1 MNSHKNS
8 QSASFPGTADKKS
21 NVCINVALPKELIL
35 RYYNALPMFE
45 SVQEKIAQHS
55 RGFLRYLSLKG
66 CRNINDDTIRRFTEL
81 CRLLERLD
89 ISECR
94 SLTNET
100 FKYLGENCPELTRL
114 SSTSCSK
121 IDDFGLLRLSSCS
134 HLTRLDVSWCV
145 IGDDGLDAISRGCP
159 GLQHLRVVGCREV
172 TSRGVGYI
180 ASRCHGLLL
189 LNLNYCGQG
198 VTDEALIHLAMNC
211 FPLSILSVSHCN
223 ITDVGLRALA
233 GTLASSTAAEILGI
247 AMPTTAATNAH
258 NGAAPPPQRT
268 RPASEANAAVVFA
281 FANGGGAGDTGN
293 HRHSAATTPSSPKPE
308 PYKPLVVTGCKNL
321 TVLEVARCFALT
333 DSGLSAL
340 SRNCVHLE
348 KLDLEECAQIT
359 DATLVQLAIHCPQLN
374 TLVLSHCDLI
384 TDEGIAKLAGGR
396 CGPQNL
402 ERLTMDNCPLLTDSA
417 LDLLGNSCR
426 RLRQLDLYDC
436 QLITKTGIQNLQQ
449 SHPLLKIQAYFAP
462 GTPPGSAVGRHRRY
476 CRCCTIF

>member
-1 MNSHKNS
+1 MNPTKNP
-8 QSASFPGTADKKS
+8 QSTSFSATVDRKS

-35 RYYNALPMFE
+35 RIFSYLDITTLCRCSRVCKFWYKCAFDGSNWKSINLFE
-45 SVQEKIAQHS
+45 FQCDIQPSIVEKIAQHS

-100 FKYLGENCPELTRL
+100 FRYLGENCPELTRL

-145 IGDDGLDAISRGCP
+145 VGDDGLDAISRGCP

-172 TSRGVGYI
+172 TSRGVGCI
-180 ASRCHGLLL
+180 ARRCHGLLL

-223 ITDVGLRALA
+223 ITDVGLRALS

-247 AMPTTAATNAH
+247 ALPPAAAH
-258 NGAAPPPQRT
+258 NGAAPPPART
-268 RPASEANAAVVFA
+268 RPASEANAAAVFA
-281 FANGGGAGDTGN
+281 FANGGSAGDPGN

-340 SRNCVHLE
+340 SRNC
-348 KLDLEECAQIT
+348 
-359 DATLVQLAIHCPQLN
+359 IHVN
-374 TLVLSHCDLI
+374 
-384 TDEGIAKLAGGR
+384 
-396 CGPQNL
+396 
-402 ERLTMDNCPLLTDSA
+402 RLTYA
-417 LDLLGNSCR
+417 
-426 RLRQLDLYDC
+426 
-436 QLITKTGIQNLQQ
+436 I
-449 SHPLLKIQAYFAP
+449 
-462 GTPPGSAVGRHRRY
+462 
-476 CRCCTIF
+476 